1 MRQIKFRFREL
12 YTGKFVYAELGEVSA
27 EFNPEYLT
35 VINDEGIFT
44 VVNDSVAQLIAVD
57 KNGREVYE
65 GDTLKRFDE
74 LDADDTLSATF
85 DDFSAINDGQMIL
98 AEAHHDD

>member
-57 KNGREVYE
+57 INRREVYE

-85 DDFSAINDGQMIL
+85 EDYGDILNGTLIL
-98 AEAHHDD
+98 AEVQA